1 MLLDRKSLVLIYIAG
16 QNVVQDSSASHLI
29 FTLTLG
35 EQKTLEAQSLRT
47 RSLPSTGVPTEQSFL
62 DG

>member
-29 FTLTLG
+29 FIPTLG
-35 EQKTLEAQSLRT
+35 AQRTVEARSLGT
-47 RSLPSTGVPTEQSFL
+47 RSLSSTGVPTEQWFL